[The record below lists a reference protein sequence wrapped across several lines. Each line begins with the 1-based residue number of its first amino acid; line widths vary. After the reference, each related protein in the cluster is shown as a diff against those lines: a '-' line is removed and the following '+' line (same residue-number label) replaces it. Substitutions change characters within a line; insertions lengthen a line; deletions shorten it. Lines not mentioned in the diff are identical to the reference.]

1 MKRFRTFLKKD
12 FLENRAAGV
21 RLVRLK
27 PYPGTKGARAGRPC
41 RQRTILKVSFEKEAI
56 KEIPISVVTRPLT
69 PALSTAGGEGDG
81 GAPVD
86 FKSHHGFRC
95 RWRGLIFTIAV
106 AAGLALL
113 TGCNFAPSY
122 KRPATPAPTAYKELT
137 PQSAKQLD
145 GWKTAEPNDQALRGK
160 WWEVFNDPQLNAL
173 EDQVDISNQTVAAA
187 MENFFASRAVVKQNR
202 SQFFPG
208 VTADPSVTRA
218 RQSAFRS
225 NGGGSGGGG
234 TNGFVGSRTTTDFS
248 LPLDASWEPD
258 FWGRIRNTVKASRLE
273 AQASL
278 ADLESTR
285 LSIQSEVAVDYL
297 QIRAA
302 DAQEKLLNDAVVA
315 YKESLRLTQVRH
327 DTGIASDQDVAQA
340 EIQMNSTLAQA
351 TDVGIQR
358 AQFEHAIAVLV
369 GKTPAEFSIA
379 QEPLTTKPVAVPF
392 GVPSALLERRPDIA
406 AAERRVAEANARI
419 GVARAAYFPTITL
432 SGSAG
437 YESSST
443 ANLFTGPAFVWSLGA
458 AAAQTIFDA
467 GNKFAV
473 TEQVKA
479 QYRGQVANYRQT
491 VLGAFQDVEDN
502 LVALRLLSQEIQQ
515 QDVAVAASQRYLN
528 LANDRYKLG
537 IDSYLNVITAQQT
550 LLGNQRTAV
559 SLHLNQMSATVQLIK
574 AVGGGWSGDLT
585 QKK

>member
-1 MKRFRTFLKKD
+1 M
-12 FLENRAAGV
+12 RAV
-21 RLVRLK
+21 
-27 PYPGTKGARAGRPC
+27 RPC
-41 RQRTILKVSFEKEAI
+41 RYGASAASVLKITFEKEAI
-56 KEIPISVVTRPLT
+56 TEIPILFVPQRAT
-69 PALSTAGGEGDG
+69 EGT
-81 GAPVD
+81 
-86 FKSHHGFRC
+86 KHRC
-95 RWRGLIFTIAV
+95 RIFHLLMV
-106 AAGLALL
+106 AILFV

-122 KRPATPAPTAYKELT
+122 KKPATPAPAAYKELT
-137 PQSAKQLD
+137 PDSAKQLD
-145 GWKTAEPNDQALRGK
+145 GWKTAEPNDHALRGK
-160 WWEVFNDPQLNAL
+160 WWEIFNDSQLNAL
-173 EDQVDISNQTVAAA
+173 EDQVNISNQTVAAA
-187 MENFFASRAVVKQNR
+187 LANFFASRAVVKQNR
-202 SQFFPG
+202 SQYFPS

-225 NGGGSGGGG
+225 SSGGSGGGG
-234 TNGFVGSRTTTDFS
+234 TNGFVGARTTTDFT

-258 FWGRIRNTVKASRLE
+258 FWGQIRNTVKASRLE
-273 AQASL
+273 AQATL
-278 ADLESTR
+278 ADLENTR

-340 EIQMNSTLAQA
+340 EIQMNTTLAQA

-358 AQFEHAIAVLV
+358 AQFEHAIAVLI
-369 GKTPAEFSIA
+369 GKAPADFSIA
-379 QEPLTTKPVAVPF
+379 PSPLETKAVAVPF

-432 SGSAG
+432 SGSVG
-437 YESSST
+437 YQSSST

-473 TEQVKA
+473 TEQTKA
-479 QYRGQVANYRQT
+479 QYQAQVANYRQT

-502 LVALRLLSQEIQQ
+502 LVSLRLLAQEIQQ
-515 QDVAVAASQRYLN
+515 QDAAVDASQRYLN
-528 LANDRYKLG
+528 LANDRYRLG
-537 IDSYLNVITAQQT
+537 IDSYLNVITAQT
-550 LLGNQRTAV
+550 LLLGNQRTAV
-559 SLHLNQMSATVQLIK
+559 TLRLNQMNATVQLIK

-585 QKK
+585 QTK